1 MMMRDLN
8 KSLSFFPFPQIILTF
23 LILCFLF
30 YSQAQANGKPTR
42 SQKAFIQKAAH
53 KHHVP
58 EKLIHSI
65 IKAESNYNP
74 SAVSP
79 KGAVGLMQLMPETAK
94 AYGVSNLFNPE
105 ENIEGGV
112 KYLKDLMK
120 IYGEDLEL
128 ILAAYN
134 AGQEAIKKYGGIPPY
149 PETLNYIRKVK
160 ASYGSSTLKTSTKIY
175 KYYDDSG
182 TLVLT
187 NDRNLYLMKKKK
199 D

>member
-1 MMMRDLN
+1 MIMRDLN